1 MTDTERRRSTRSLAA
16 AAVNYLE
23 DTASASTSPTPSPPR
38 SSAPMT
44 DEPDS
49 IDSSA
54 RARGVSEGE
63 AAIAREARGRGPRYS
78 LYLLY

>member
-1 MTDTERRRSTRSLAA
+1 MPDTERRRSTRSLAA
-16 AAVNYLE
+16 PAVNYLE
-23 DTASASTSPTPSPPR
+23 DTASASPSRTPSPPR

-44 DEPDS
+44 DESDG